1 MYRSPFL
8 YQAIILWIFI
18 EIDGVPALKKSVR
31 VKAKI
36 KFKGIIHKNEFQIRR
51 HVNARRA
58 INFIIFTY

>member
-31 VKAKI
+31 AKAKT
-36 KFKGIIHKNEFQIRR
+36 KFKGIINKNESQIHRCF
-51 HVNARRA
+51 NARFA
-58 INFIIFTY
+58 INFVIFTY